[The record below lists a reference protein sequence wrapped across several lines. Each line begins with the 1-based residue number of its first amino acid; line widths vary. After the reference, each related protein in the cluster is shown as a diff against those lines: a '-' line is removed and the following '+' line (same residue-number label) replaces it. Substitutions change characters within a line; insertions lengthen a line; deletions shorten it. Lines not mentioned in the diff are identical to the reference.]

1 MFASATMILAY
12 IQNVMISLSRFW
24 QITVISST
32 VIALTACGQDA
43 AQQPTVGPFAEFVK
57 DIELSNQSDPIAVVE
72 TDVGTFAIEL
82 LNVQMPN
89 SVAHFV
95 QNVSTKRYENSVV
108 YNVASGFA
116 AYMGDKSGAIKEPT
130 DVTPLSL
137 ETHPDIKHDAAGIV
151 GFVHE
156 TGARCTSAPNPEE
169 CAKSALNTA
178 KTFFYVTLNPQSSLD
193 NIYAPFGRVV
203 KGLEIVRNLKKGNK
217 ITNIT
222 VVQRQ

>member
-1 MFASATMILAY
+1 MILAY
-12 IQNVMISLSRFW
+12 IQNVMIASSLPISRFGR
-24 QITVISST
+24 IICVLCIS
-32 VIALTACGQDA
+32 VLLAACGGSEVPQTT
-43 AQQPTVGPFAEFVK
+43 PGPFAEFVK
-57 DIELSNQSDPIAVVE
+57 DIELSNQSDPIAIVE
-72 TDVGTFAIEL
+72 TDVGTFGIEL
-82 LNVQMPN
+82 FNVQMPT

-95 QNVSTKRYENSVV
+95 KNVSEQRYENSLV

-116 AYMGDKSGAIKEPT
+116 AYMGDKSGALKEPG

-156 TGARCTSAPNPEE
+156 TGSRCTTAPNPEE
-169 CAKSALNTA
+169 CAKSALNSA
-178 KTFFYVTLNPQSSLD
+178 KTFFYVTLNAQPSLD
-193 NIYAPFGRVV
+193 NVYAPFGRVA

-217 ITNIT
+217 ITKIT

>member
-1 MFASATMILAY
+1 MILAY
-12 IQNVMISLSRFW
+12 LQNVMIASHLSSFRLVKISTVLSLSFF
-24 QITVISST
+24 VI
-32 VIALTACGQDA
+32 ACGQEA
-43 AQQPTVGPFAEFVK
+43 TPEPTAGPFAEFVK
-57 DIELSNQSDPIAVVE
+57 DLELFNQTDPIAVVE

-95 QNVSTKRYENSVV
+95 KNVSEKRYENSLV
-108 YNVASGFA
+108 YSVALGFA
-116 AYMGDKSGAIKEPT
+116 TYMGDKSGALKEPG
-130 DVTPLSL
+130 DVTSLTL

-156 TGARCTSAPNPEE
+156 TGSRCTTAPNPQE
-169 CAKSALNTA
+169 CAKSALNSA
-178 KTFFYVTLNPQSSLD
+178 KTFFYVTLNAEPSLD

-217 ITNIT
+217 ITKIT